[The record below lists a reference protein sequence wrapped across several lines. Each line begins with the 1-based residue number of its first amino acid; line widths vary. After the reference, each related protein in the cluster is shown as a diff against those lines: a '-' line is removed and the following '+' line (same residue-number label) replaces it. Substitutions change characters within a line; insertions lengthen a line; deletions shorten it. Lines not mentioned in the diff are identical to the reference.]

1 MDIHVRAESPEDI
14 LAVRRVHAES
24 FATPP
29 GAAEPIEAPLLDR
42 LRADGAVL
50 SALTFVAV
58 RDGEVVGSVVCS
70 RGRIGERPSVGLG
83 PIAVLPSH
91 QRQGIGSALMA
102 AVIDAA
108 QVAGE
113 REIALLGDPA
123 YYARFGFLP
132 AAQLGI
138 QSPGPWGE
146 YFQARPLTHLDPSRD
161 GGPFRYAS
169 AFDSLEDTADE
180 H

>member
-1 MDIHVRAESPEDI
+1 MRAESPEDI

-113 REIALLGDPA
+113 RAMPCSEIRRITPGSVSSRPLSSASRAPA
-123 YYARFGFLP
+123 RGANT
-132 AAQLGI
+132 
-138 QSPGPWGE
+138 SKPGP
-146 YFQARPLTHLDPSRD
+146 
-161 GGPFRYAS
+161 
-169 AFDSLEDTADE
+169 
-180 H
+180 